1 MYQSVGSVL
10 IRVNAMNTG
19 DYTTVGSTYTGYMMW
34 GTKSCGKDFFRATED
49 GRVTFDIYAATGAY
63 TVDNTYFRDDSGTSS
78 LTIQFAKN
86 DIGKC

>member
-34 GTKSCGKDFFRATED
+34 GNKSCGKDVFRATED